1 MGTASY
7 DDGQFQIDGKTLE
20 TALRLS
26 LPGANGQMPMT
37 PQESASAVSQ
47 LLGLCCAHTARLET
61 ETVMALSCTT
71 ISFSL
76 ASGDWILEHTGPYG
90 RFEEG
95 FGSFHE
101 ARIYQHGPFFAERLM
116 EMRQLGEVELTA

>member
-1 MGTASY
+1 MGTVSY
-7 DDGQFQIDGKTLE
+7 DDGQFAIDGKTLE

-26 LPGANGQMPMT
+26 LPDADGKLPMT
-37 PQESASAVSQ
+37 PRESAGAVGQ

-61 ETVMALSCTT
+61 ETVMALSATS

-76 ASGDWILEHTGPYG
+76 ASGDWLLEHIGPYG
-90 RFEEG
+90 RFDES

-101 ARIYQHGPFFAERLM
+101 ARSYQHGPFFAERLM
-116 EMRQLGEVELTA
+116 EMRQLNEVELTA